1 VPAEVTEPVDSPI
14 DPYAYHRDWDA
25 PATPTVLPIRNGA
38 LVQTPSHLVGV
49 VSGGMF
55 RRLWDSRM
63 VAAYGYAGK
72 PRLLVP
78 TAVITALPTA
88 ELTAR

>member
-1 VPAEVTEPVDSPI
+1 
-14 DPYAYHRDWDA
+14 
-25 PATPTVLPIRNGA
+25 
-38 LVQTPSHLVGV
+38 VQTPSHLVGV
-49 VSGGMF
+49 VSGGRF

-78 TAVITALPTA
+78 TAVITAMPTA